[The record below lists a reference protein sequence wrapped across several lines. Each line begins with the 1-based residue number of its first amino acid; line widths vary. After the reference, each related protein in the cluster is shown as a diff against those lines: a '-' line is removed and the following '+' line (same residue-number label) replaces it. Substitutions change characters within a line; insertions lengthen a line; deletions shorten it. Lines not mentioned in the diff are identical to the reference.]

1 MYTAKPFLLET
12 EPGNVYDIKRG
23 FVWLLTISAHFRK
36 AAGFECRIRNDKLT
50 NPGRGYLLAFCSF
63 GSYKYMTPY
72 AYIFFFG
79 CSSAVE
85 NAFPGREIKSV

>member
-23 FVWLLTISAHFRK
+23 FVCLLTISAHSRK
-36 AAGFECRIRNDKLT
+36 DAGFEEYSKNRTDD
-50 NPGRGYLLAFCSF
+50 LLAFSCF